1 MKRLTYIDQLKG
13 FGILA
18 VLFLHTVG
26 YIRNALPYTDVPL
39 WRLEAWLHS
48 FLMPFFVFVSGFS
61 FYHFYLKPKTRN
73 NTYIYIYIFRLL
85 QIYAVFGSSIVISK
99 ILFSSYT
106 VDKVDPSHFLSN
118 FLLPDT
124 SMWYIWFLTLMTIAT
139 LILHR
144 LQLTEPVSL
153 ICIGLFTLFATLF
166 GGPLNISNLPIG
178 LQHLTSLP
186 LFYFLGIYFAK
197 KEIHKKMVKQTVF
210 HSLAGLVT
218 VFYLIYLQSYQTYPN
233 QHLAFHTFLRYA
245 NGLAMTYLIVSI
257 IITLESRLPAIIAW
271 FGQYSLYFYLIHT
284 YILTILTLFIK
295 KYFLDFPIPVLLPM
309 SFGLLLIINTLA
321 LFIVKKIPILDKLFQ
336 GKLVSYPQKKYE

>member
-1 MKRLTYIDQLKG
+1 M
-13 FGILA
+13 
-18 VLFLHTVG
+18 
-26 YIRNALPYTDVPL
+26 
-39 WRLEAWLHS
+39 
-48 FLMPFFVFVSGFS
+48 
-61 FYHFYLKPKTRN
+61 
-73 NTYIYIYIFRLL
+73 YIYRLL
-85 QIYAVFGSSIVISK
+85 QIYAVFGSSIIISK
-99 ILFSSYT
+99 ILFSSHT
-106 VDKVDPSHFLSN
+106 VDKIQPSHLISN

-124 SMWYIWFLTLMTIAT
+124 SMWYIWFLILMTVAT

-144 LQLTEPVSL
+144 LQLTKTILLTS
-153 ICIGLFTLFATLF
+153 ISLFALF
-166 GGPLNISNLPIG
+166 AILWGGPLNISQLPIG

-186 LFYFLGIYFAK
+186 LFYGLGLYVAK
-197 KEIHKKMVKQTVF
+197 EEIHKKMVRQPAF
-210 HSLAGLVT
+210 YSLAVLT
-218 VFYLIYLQSYQTYPN
+218 AIFYLIYLQFYQTYPN

-336 GKLVSYPQKKYE
+336 GKLISYPQKKYE